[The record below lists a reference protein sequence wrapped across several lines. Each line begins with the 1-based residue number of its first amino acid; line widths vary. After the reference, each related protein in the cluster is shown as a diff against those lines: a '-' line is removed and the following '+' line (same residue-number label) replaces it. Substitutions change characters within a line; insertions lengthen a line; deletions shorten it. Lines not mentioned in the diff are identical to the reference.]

1 VALGFP
7 KRRLL
12 TIARQSV
19 SFGVIGIAGLL
30 VDIAVLRLMLSVFG
44 LGLYSA
50 RVVSFLAAATATWL
64 GNRMVTFRDRR
75 SPRHAEEWLRFLLV
89 NAPGGAVNY
98 GVYALLVTHV
108 PVLAEHAALA
118 VAIGSVAGMLFNFTG
133 SALVVFRSRA

>member
-1 VALGFP
+1 MVLALA

-12 TIARQSV
+12 TIARQWV
-19 SFGVIGIAGLL
+19 SFSVIGLAGLL
-30 VDIAVLRLMLSVFG
+30 VDIAVLRLMLSTFG

-50 RVVSFLAAATATWL
+50 RAVSFLVAATATWL

-75 SPRHAEEWLRFLLV
+75 SPRHADEWLRFLLV

-98 GVYALLVTHV
+98 GVYAFLVTRV
-108 PVLAEHAALA
+108 PVLAEHAPLA

-133 SALVVFRSRA
+133 SALIVFKSRA